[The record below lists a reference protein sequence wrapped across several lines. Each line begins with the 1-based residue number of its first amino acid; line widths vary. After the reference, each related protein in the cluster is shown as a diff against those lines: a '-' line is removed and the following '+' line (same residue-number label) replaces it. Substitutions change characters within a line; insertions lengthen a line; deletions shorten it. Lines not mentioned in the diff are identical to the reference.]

1 MEHLFPTTSTVRG
14 KSLPHSSGSITS
26 PADTRRC
33 CYGRRTTSSAERAH
47 CSFVRFYL
55 PTDEGLPIP
64 LNWVLSNA
72 TAQFIWKAFTD
83 EQVSN
88 AAELNRLDAALTR
101 VGGGEAACHRGF

>member
-1 MEHLFPTTSTVRG
+1 
-14 KSLPHSSGSITS
+14 
-26 PADTRRC
+26 
-33 CYGRRTTSSAERAH
+33 
-47 CSFVRFYL
+47 
-55 PTDEGLPIP
+55 